1 MVSGDENGDLTLRDM
16 YNMETIQTIPLQL
29 PIQTISLTGGN
40 THILAPLR
48 YCLLT
53 LFLFSWIK
61 FCWKPAIVRNAILF
75 LWCFVTY
82 IMKNTEV
89 SKTIFVRILPIKQ
102 NHGNAKTPTF
112 IFYYRDGKVI
122 VVGLAGIP
130 EHPPPR

>member
-1 MVSGDENGDLTLRDM
+1 MLSGDENGDLTLRDM

-48 YCLLT
+48 YCLL
-53 LFLFSWIK
+53 FLFSWIK
-61 FCWKPAIVRNAILF
+61 FCWKPAKVRNAILF
-75 LWCFVTY
+75 LWSFVTY

-89 SKTIFVRILPIKQ
+89 SKTIFVRILPINQ

-130 EHPPPR
+130 EHPSPR